1 MFFIALLLLSALAVS
16 VVAGWFSIIGL
27 MAIFPGVPIPIL
39 TMGVVLEVAKL
50 VTASWVYRNWQTA
63 QLLHK
68 IYLTLSVVVLSFITS
83 MGIYGFLSK
92 AHIEHTITMGGDN
105 ALQIESIERRISNER
120 RTITDAE
127 KVIDS
132 LDQSVQILQDN
143 DRIRGPD
150 GALAVRASQ
159 SEERQSLNASIEQAI
174 QNIESLE
181 DELRPLRQIT
191 LQQEADVGPVKYIA
205 ALIYENP
212 EEMLDSTVRIIVI
225 LIVSVFDPLAIL
237 LVIAANQSLL
247 QRRGEQISFVTM
259 SGVTEDFGIETVSDY
274 VQNDDI
280 VQDEKQNTPEPEIP
294 KDIDGDGVPDLTD
307 NEIEQFNRLDRS
319 LRSKLSW
326 LVDKKGK

>member
-1 MFFIALLLLSALAVS
+1 MFFIVILLLSALSVS
-16 VVAGWFSIIGL
+16 VVAGWFSIVGL

-39 TMGVVLEVAKL
+39 TMGIVLEVAKL
-50 VTASWVYRNWQTA
+50 ITASWIYRNWNTA
-63 QLLHK
+63 QFLHK
-68 IYLTLSVVVLSFITS
+68 IYLTSSVVILSFITS

-120 RTITDAE
+120 RTIADAE
-127 KVIDS
+127 KVIES
-132 LDQSVQILQDN
+132 LDQSVQILQDF

-159 SEERQSLNASIEQAI
+159 AEERQSLNASIEEAI

-181 DELRPLRQIT
+181 NELRPLRQVA

-212 EEMLDSTVRIIVI
+212 EQMLDSTVRIVVL
-225 LIVSVFDPLAIL
+225 LIVLVFDPLAIL

-247 QRRGEQISFVTM
+247 QRKGEQISFVTM
-259 SGVTEDFGIETVSDY
+259 DTLEPEVEDFGITVSDT
-274 VQNDDI
+274 VQEEAT
-280 VQDEKQNTPEPEIP
+280 V
-294 KDIDGDGVPDLTD
+294 DIDGDGVADLTD
-307 NEIEQFNRLDRS
+307 TEIEQFNRLDRS
-319 LRSKLSW
+319 LRNKLSW